1 MPIDEREQD
10 NRVLRTL
17 IITALTETGRSRDA
31 VYEKI
36 GEFYY
41 FNAPKYLYKYY
52 SENPLNLDTIKNM
65 KCGIQHHA
73 TLMMLLIVTFQ
84 LMRRHY
90 LNAF

>member
-41 FNAPKYLYKYY
+41 FNAH
-52 SENPLNLDTIKNM
+52 S
-65 KCGIQHHA
+65 
-73 TLMMLLIVTFQ
+73 LMVIRI
-84 LMRRHY
+84 MRPHQ
-90 LNAF
+90 